1 MVDVIEGQKLSFAK
15 LSSRPLGDTV
25 QPARPAPTIPGVQ
38 KSTWKGERLMRLRPE
53 LDPDV
58 DDEAPDG
65 PDITDYDEAHFV
77 TYLRLLDAER
87 DGAHWTE
94 VARIVLHRD
103 PVCEELRTRRC
114 FESHLARAQWMTKRG
129 YRRLLEQSVERARR
143 SRS

>member
-1 MVDVIEGQKLSFAK
+1 MRVKL
-15 LSSRPLGDTV
+15 
-25 QPARPAPTIPGVQ
+25 
-38 KSTWKGERLMRLRPE
+38 E

-58 DDEAPDG
+58 DDQAPDG
-65 PDITDYDEAHFV
+65 PDITVYDEAHFV

-103 PVCEELRTRRC
+103 PDREEARTRRC

-129 YRRLLEQSVERARR
+129 YRRLLEQSVEQARR

>member
-1 MVDVIEGQKLSFAK
+1 
-15 LSSRPLGDTV
+15 
-25 QPARPAPTIPGVQ
+25 
-38 KSTWKGERLMRLRPE
+38 MRVRPE

-58 DDEAPDG
+58 DDQAPDG
-65 PDITDYDEAHFV
+65 PDITIYDEAHFV

-87 DGAHWTE
+87 DGADWTE

-103 PVCEELRTRRC
+103 PAREETLTRRC